1 MPGYLVSNVKAHFM
15 ATQNE
20 KGKTIPVNNVT
31 QTIFLLKSEYWDL
44 AKNLKVLWREKSAL
58 FARQK
63 RKKKKRDRLNQIY
76 GHSTV
81 VLNLLDLNGKTM
93 WHWYLI

>member
-1 MPGYLVSNVKAHFM
+1 MPGYLVSKVKAHFM

-31 QTIFLLKSEYWDL
+31 QTIFLLKSDNWDL
-44 AKNLKVLWREKSAL
+44 TKKLKVLWREKSAL

-63 RKKKKRDRLNQIY
+63 RKKKKETIRFTMTAQWYWTYWPLTAKQCGTGTESRL
-76 GHSTV
+76 
-81 VLNLLDLNGKTM
+81 
-93 WHWYLI
+93 